1 MKNNRDSSDLGSNSR
16 SQKRSNLP
24 NELDIAMNIA
34 KTHLEVKIKGEDA
47 RVAQGGG
54 TINTTGVSF
63 GEILAEMVYGNGD
76 MKALVQEF

>member
-1 MKNNRDSSDLGSNSR
+1 V
-16 SQKRSNLP
+16 
-24 NELDIAMNIA
+24 NIA

-54 TINTTGVSF
+54 TINTTGVTF

-76 MKALVQEF
+76 MKALVQEFS